1 MKHDKDSK
9 LALLGG
15 AKAVEID
22 AGDMFDWPVITEED
36 EKAVLEVLRARKMS
50 GLDVARQFETE
61 FANWCGAKYALTCPN
76 GTSAIQEAMFAAG
89 IGTGDEIIA
98 PSLTYWASALQVYS
112 LGGTVVFA
120 EIDPDTL
127 CIDPDD
133 IEHRIT
139 PRTKAIVPVHYLG
152 HPCDMN
158 KIMHIAEKHDLKV
171 IEDVSHAQGSR
182 YKGRMLGSI
191 GHIGAMSLMTF
202 KPFAIGE
209 AGILVT
215 SDRKFYERAVMFGHY
230 LRQGELG
237 IITQPELAAI
247 KGLPLGGVKN
257 RLNQIAAAM
266 GRVQLKYHM
275 QRTAEVDKAMSYF
288 CGRLEGVPGL
298 RAHGSRKNSDDYA
311 RGWYSPAMH
320 YVPEQLGGLS
330 VVRFCE
336 AVRAEGAK
344 DVLPGVNKPLH
355 LHPVFNT
362 VDIYGHG
369 KPTRIANSDRDLR
382 QPKGS
387 LPITEKVASRI
398 FRIPHFRKYRP
409 EVIDAFAGAFIK
421 VCQNYKELLP
431 GDRGGDEE
439 VGNWNL
445 SRIGR

>member
-1 MKHDKDSK
+1 MRSDAKSK

-15 AKAVEID
+15 AKAVTID
-22 AGDMFDWPVITEED
+22 AGDIFDWPIITEED
-36 EKAVLEVLRARKMS
+36 EQAVLEVLRARKMS
-50 GLDVARQFETE
+50 GLDIAKKFETE

-89 IGTGDEIIA
+89 VGVGDEIIA

-120 EIDPDTL
+120 EVDPDTL
-127 CIDPDD
+127 CIDPGD

-139 PRTKAIVPVHYLG
+139 KHTKAIVVVHYLG
-152 HPCDMN
+152 HPCDMDR
-158 KIMHIAEKHDLKV
+158 IMPIAEKHNLKV
-171 IEDVSHAQGSR
+171 IEDVSHAQGSL
-182 YKGRMLGSI
+182 YKGRKLGTI

-215 SDRKFYERAVMFGHY
+215 NDRKYFERSVMFGHY
-230 LRQGELG
+230 LRQSEPG
-237 IITQPELAAI
+237 IITEPELLAI
-247 KGLPLGGVKN
+247 LGLPLGGYKN

-266 GRVQLKYHM
+266 GRVQLKYHE
-275 QRTAEVDKAMSYF
+275 QRTAEVDKAMNYF
-288 CGRLEGVPGL
+288 CDRLEGVSGL
-298 RAHGSRKNSDDYA
+298 RTHRSRKNPGDYMG
-311 RGWYSPAMH
+311 GWYSPAMH
-320 YVPEQLGGLS
+320 YVPEELGGLS
-330 VVRFCE
+330 ATRFCE
-336 AVRAEGAK
+336 ALRAEGVK
-344 DVLPGVNKPLH
+344 DAAAGVNKPLH

-387 LPITEKVASRI
+387 LPITEKVSSRI
-398 FRIPHFRKYRP
+398 FRIPHFRRCRSD
-409 EVIDAFAGAFIK
+409 VIDVFADAFIK
-421 VCQNYKELLP
+421 VCKNYKELLA
-431 GDRGGDEE
+431 GDSGSDEE